1 MPAKK
6 TFCFL
11 SPGMQGLP
19 LPTYNHPVPCG
30 GRFNYWRLP
39 FLRVENHVQMQHKS
53 GCRGTSYA
61 KVQSEGKWGK
71 CSTHCTHP
79 SPTFMRWTERG
90 YAEVQSKGKQGGCS
104 THHPHP
110 SFAFITNS
118 EHGAMCFLRSSNLPL
133 NLLSEPILSHLI
145 NHFIFFMI
153 LFWITPPLISQKV
166 HYFIGY
172 EGFLLLS
179 CSSFNQFA
187 CLPLSC

>member
-1 MPAKK
+1 M
-6 TFCFL
+6 C
-11 SPGMQGLP
+11 
-19 LPTYNHPVPCG
+19 
-30 GRFNYWRLP
+30 
-39 FLRVENHVQMQHKS
+39 
-53 GCRGTSYA
+53 
-61 KVQSEGKWGK
+61 K
-71 CSTHCTHP
+71 CSTKVDAEEPAMQKYRVRGSEASAPHTALIPPPHSCVEQ
-79 SPTFMRWTERG
+79 SVG

-166 HYFIGY
+166 HYFNGY